1 MIRNF
6 NRHLHQIWYQPGD
19 LKEQWDGVGTEDYF
33 ELQKTFIDFCDR
45 RGWTY
50 TLWREDT
57 ILEFVQRHFPQYID
71 EFNNLDSIIKK
82 VDCARLMILYVF
94 GGVYVDIDA
103 YLHPHQDLQ
112 DFLELKEIVREEY
125 NPTMWHIDP
134 VMPIEHQYDLIVG
147 QEKTI
152 CEYHYNKYGIVVPK
166 LNNAVIFTRPHFDF
180 FLQVIE
186 RGFKRKNNSI
196 INSFGV
202 QTFSSMIYEHMAR
215 NINNIIDIDDYN
227 YPSNILTVPY
237 IYFYELD
244 THTDWYTE
252 IGGIDKHKYS
262 EHQFIVHKFDGNWD
276 GEEYSVW
283 LDKLT
288 KGNIVKPGEEKL

>member
-19 LKEQWDGVGTEDYF
+19 LNELWNGVGTEDYF
-33 ELQKTFIDFCDR
+33 QLQKTFTDFCDR
-45 RGWTY
+45 RGWEY
-50 TLWREDT
+50 TLWREDS
-57 ILEFVQRHFPQYID
+57 ILDFVERHFPQYLD
-71 EFNNLDSIIKK
+71 EFINLDSIIKK
-82 VDCARLMILYVF
+82 VDCARLMILYVY
-94 GGVYVDIDA
+94 GGVYVDVDA
-103 YLHPHQDLQ
+103 YMKQDLE
-112 DFLELKEIVREEY
+112 DFLSLKEIVREEY
-125 NPTMWHIDP
+125 NPTMWHINP
-134 VMPIEHQYDLIVG
+134 VMPITNKYDLIVG

-186 RGFKRKNNSI
+186 RGFKRKKNSI

-202 QTFSSMIYEHMAR
+202 QTFSSMLYEYMAR

-227 YPSNILTVPY
+227 YPSNILTLPY

-244 THTDWYTE
+244 SHEDWY
-252 IGGIDKHKYS
+252 IKAGGIEKHKYS
-262 EHQFIVHKFDGNWD
+262 DLQFIVHKFDGNWD
-276 GEEYSVW
+276 GEQYGEW
-283 LDKLT
+283 LEKLT
-288 KGNIVKPGEEKL
+288 KGNIKKPNGKES